1 MFTSCFFILTLYNWQ
16 GDKPVLDCKPLDIRE
31 VEIPVPKKPHPP
43 ATPKPA
49 AVKNVAPVKQDVEN
63 VVSFR
68 ILISWA
74 TKFQLRDIDSDHC
87 CELCAELMAECLD
100 WQMGDV
106 DDPTGRAIQTQIA

>member
-1 MFTSCFFILTLYNWQ
+1 MFTSCYFTFTLYWQ

-68 ILISWA
+68 ILIS
-74 TKFQLRDIDSDHC
+74 
-87 CELCAELMAECLD
+87 
-100 WQMGDV
+100 
-106 DDPTGRAIQTQIA
+106 